1 MVGGSLVG
9 DDLLNARDAVLGEG
23 GRMSLE
29 ALGWNG
35 QWREKFEALAVTGLV
50 PARVVGEHRSHY
62 RVATEATEL
71 SAGTT
76 GRLRNTVALRSDLP
90 GVGDFVALNL
100 SEGDSPSTIEVVLP
114 RTSALI
120 RKASG
125 TPDPQLLAANV
136 DVVFIVTAL
145 GGDFNLPRMMRYL
158 ALVQQSGA
166 TPVIVVNKSD
176 LESDVVGSAGQIE
189 GIDPDMPV
197 HVITARAREC
207 THVLEQYFTGNRT
220 VALIGSSGVGKSTLT
235 NQLLGRD
242 AQATGEVRG
251 YDGRGRHTTTHR
263 QLFVRKRGGAIV
275 DTPGL
280 RGLELWNTADAGVNN
295 FDDIKRL
302 ALQCRFSNCQ
312 HRTEPDC
319 AVRSAVERGE
329 VDGVHFA
336 EYIKS
341 TNGRGR
347 SAG

>member
-1 MVGGSLVG
+1 
-9 DDLLNARDAVLGEG
+9 
-23 GRMSLE
+23 MSLE
-29 ALGWNG
+29 ALGCNR
-35 QWREKFEALAVTGLV
+35 QWREKFEAFAATGLV

-62 RVATEATEL
+62 RVATDATEL

-76 GRLRNTVALRSDLP
+76 GRLRNTVAQRSDLP
-90 GVGDFVALNL
+90 GVGDFVAVAL
-100 SEGDSPSTIEVVLP
+100 SQGDSLSTIEVVLP

-136 DVVFIVTAL
+136 DVVFIVTAP
-145 GGDFNLPRMMRYL
+145 GGDFNLPRMLRYL

-176 LESDVVGSAGQIE
+176 LENNVVGSAGQIE
-189 GIDPDMPV
+189 GIDPHIPV
-197 HVITARAREC
+197 HAISARARES
-207 THVLEQYFTGNRT
+207 TRVLEQYFTGNRT
-220 VALIGSSGVGKSTLT
+220 VALLGSSGVGKSTLT
-235 NQLLGRD
+235 NQLLGRE

-251 YDGRGRHTTTHR
+251 FDGRGRHTTTHR
-263 QLFVRKRGGAIV
+263 QLLVRTQGGAIV

-280 RGLELWNTADAGVNN
+280 RGLELWNAADTDVNS
-295 FDDIKRL
+295 FDDIERL
-302 ALQCRFSNCQ
+302 ALQCRFTNCQ
-312 HRTEPDC
+312 HRTEPGC

-329 VDGVHFA
+329 VEVVHFA

-341 TNGRGR
+341 AQGRGH